1 MNESN
6 EKDDTDQEEGDEEFF
21 SLSPGLPYF
30 MREEIRKKAR
40 EKEEKILKKMREE
53 EEVKEMQQ
61 KNKKTIKEIKKKKRE
76 LNKTEKGIKNEI
88 GEEEWGKMGEGE
100 KIKKIRDEWN
110 KRQEEEMKKNKA
122 KAEEVKEKKKAE
134 KMKMDAKARRN
145 IERERKKFFGEYE
158 PAEIDLSILEATPT
172 SNNTSSDGGEKVKK
186 EKDSGDAVESTK
198 KSAAKIMN
206 VKGAK
211 TRILDPNLDSEG
223 IHTGKVFPSWQKDSY
238 VISMCDPNVE
248 NIPPKPPEISNTQ
261 PEGATMKTWD
271 IDEAIKER
279 QK

>member
-1 MNESN
+1 MNESD
-6 EKDDTDQEEGDEEFF
+6 EKDDTDQEEGDEDEDEDERND
-21 SLSPGLPYF
+21 SSSDLIASNVQD
-30 MREEIRKKAR
+30 RIDDETRQKI
-40 EKEEKILKKMREE
+40 KELQDKL
-53 EEVKEMQQ
+53 
-61 KNKKTIKEIKKKKRE
+61 NKKSRE
-76 LNKTEKGIKNEI
+76 LDEIEKGMKNEI

-122 KAEEVKEKKKAE
+122 KAEKVKEKKKLY
-134 KMKMDAKARRN
+134 
-145 IERERKKFFGEYE
+145 GEDE
-158 PAEIDLSILEATPT
+158 PAEIDLSTPEVTPT

-211 TRILDPNLDSEG
+211 TRILDSALDSEG

-248 NIPPKPPEISNTQ
+248 NIPPKSPEISNAQ

>member
-1 MNESN
+1 
-6 EKDDTDQEEGDEEFF
+6 
-21 SLSPGLPYF
+21 
-30 MREEIRKKAR
+30 MRK
-40 EKEEKILKKMREE
+40 E
-53 EEVKEMQQ
+53 EEVEKIQQ
-61 KNKKTIKEIKKKKRE
+61 KNKKTINEIKKKKRE
-76 LNKTEKGIKNEI
+76 LDETEEGIKFVI
-88 GEEEWGKMGEGE
+88 GEKEWGKMGEGE

-110 KRQEEEMKKNKA
+110 KRQEEKIKKIRDEWNKRQEEEMKKIKDEWKKRQEKEMKKNKA
-122 KAEEVKEKKKAE
+122 KAEKVKEKKK
-134 KMKMDAKARRN
+134 
-145 IERERKKFFGEYE
+145 FYGEDE
-158 PAEIDLSILEATPT
+158 PAEIDLSTPEVTPT

-206 VKGAK
+206 VEGAK

-248 NIPPKPPEISNTQ
+248 NIPPKPPEISNAQ

>member
-1 MNESN
+1 
-6 EKDDTDQEEGDEEFF
+6 
-21 SLSPGLPYF
+21 
-30 MREEIRKKAR
+30 
-40 EKEEKILKKMREE
+40 
-53 EEVKEMQQ
+53 
-61 KNKKTIKEIKKKKRE
+61 
-76 LNKTEKGIKNEI
+76 
-88 GEEEWGKMGEGE
+88 
-100 KIKKIRDEWN
+100 
-110 KRQEEEMKKNKA
+110 MKKNKA
-122 KAEEVKEKKKAE
+122 KAEKVKEKKK
-134 KMKMDAKARRN
+134 
-145 IERERKKFFGEYE
+145 FYGEDE
-158 PAEIDLSILEATPT
+158 PAEIDLSTPEVTPT

-248 NIPPKPPEISNTQ
+248 NIPPKPPEISNAQ

>member
-1 MNESN
+1 M
-6 EKDDTDQEEGDEEFF
+6 
-21 SLSPGLPYF
+21 
-30 MREEIRKKAR
+30 
-40 EKEEKILKKMREE
+40 
-53 EEVKEMQQ
+53 
-61 KNKKTIKEIKKKKRE
+61 
-76 LNKTEKGIKNEI
+76 
-88 GEEEWGKMGEGE
+88 
-100 KIKKIRDEWN
+100 
-110 KRQEEEMKKNKA
+110 
-122 KAEEVKEKKKAE
+122 
-134 KMKMDAKARRN
+134 
-145 IERERKKFFGEYE
+145 ERERKKFYE
-158 PAEIDLSILEATPT
+158 ELAGIDLSIPEVTPT

-206 VKGAK
+206 VEGAK
-211 TRILDPNLDSEG
+211 TRILDSALDSEG

-248 NIPPKPPEISNTQ
+248 NIPPKPPEVSNTQ